1 MNVVY
6 IHKEYNMAHQS
17 LLYSAVGREL
27 LLRSSGSAL
36 GATVHA
42 VYLTITRLAA
52 GCTSHLISM
61 IRHLARALGTARV
74 KE

>member
-17 LLYSAVGREL
+17 LLYSAVGRE